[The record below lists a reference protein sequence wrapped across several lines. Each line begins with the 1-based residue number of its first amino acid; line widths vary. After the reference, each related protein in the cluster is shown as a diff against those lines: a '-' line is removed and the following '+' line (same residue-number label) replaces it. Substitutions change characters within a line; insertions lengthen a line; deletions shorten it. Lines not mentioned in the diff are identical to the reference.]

1 MSAPQFTALIDV
13 PAQPAAPQQ
22 RLRRAFRTPREWLV
36 ARSPG
41 DVKPVLDAA
50 EAHALGGRWCVG
62 YVRYEAAAA
71 FDPALV
77 THGAQGP
84 LACFA
89 VFDSVEDWPADG
101 GDAHAFDPWQQTLG
115 DEQFARDVERIRDWI
130 AAGDVYQ
137 VNHTT
142 RLRSRLRGD
151 ALAAF
156 RALHRGQPRGY
167 GVYLAHEGAQV
178 LSVSPEL
185 FFDWR
190 DGFVTTQPMKGTAA
204 RGGTP
209 AEDEAAAATL
219 KASEKERA
227 ENLMIVDL
235 LRNDLSRVA
244 TLGSVRVPALFD
256 LQALP
261 TVWQMTSTVTA
272 TTHPG
277 TTLAQLFGALFPC
290 GSVTG
295 APKVR
300 AMQLIRALEPTPRGV
315 YCGAVGVLQPGG
327 TATFNVAIRTV
338 ELTREPG
345 DAWQAACG
353 VGSAITAD
361 SQVAAEADEWR
372 HKQRFLERAAVPFEL
387 LESLRLQDG
396 QVWLLDEHLER
407 LRRGAAHFGHALNET
422 HVLTTLAE
430 LATAHP
436 RGAHKLRLLV
446 DAFGAVRGEA
456 APLQPGAVPLR
467 TRLARTPID
476 ARSEFLR
483 HKTTRRE
490 AYAAFA
496 PPAGCFDT
504 LLWNTE
510 GELTEFVNGNLALCL
525 RGRWLTPA
533 AAAGLLPGTYRAR
546 LLAQGVLQEAR
557 LTRDDLRQA
566 EAGAFFNS
574 VRGWLPLDLGALR
587 A

>member
-1 MSAPQFTALIDV
+1 MSAPLFTALVDI
-13 PAQPAAPQQ
+13 PAQPGAPQQ

-36 ARSPG
+36 AQSPG

-50 EAHALGGRWCVG
+50 EAHARGGRWCVG
-62 YVRYEAAAA
+62 CLRYEAAAA
-71 FDPALV
+71 FDPALA
-77 THGAQGP
+77 THSAQGP

-89 VFDSVEDWPADG
+89 VFDTAEDWPADTG
-101 GDAHAFDPWQQTLG
+101 EPHAFEPWQQPLG
-115 DEQFARDVERIRDWI
+115 DDEFAHDVQRIRDWI

-142 RLRSRLRGD
+142 RLRSTLRGD

-156 RALHRGQPRGY
+156 RALHRGQPKGY
-167 GVYLAHEGAQV
+167 GVYLAHEATRV

-209 AEDEAAAATL
+209 AEDEAAAAAL

-235 LRNDLSRVA
+235 LRNDLSRIA

-272 TTHPG
+272 TTRPG
-277 TTLAQLFGALFPC
+277 TTLAQVFGALFPC

-327 TATFNVAIRTV
+327 AATFNVPIRTV
-338 ELTREPG
+338 ELAPQPDG
-345 DAWQAACG
+345 SWQAVCG

-361 SQVAAEADEWR
+361 SQTSAEADEWR
-372 HKQRFLERAAVPFEL
+372 HKQRFLDRAARPFEL

-407 LRRGAAHFGHALNET
+407 LRRGAAHFGHMLNET

-436 RGAHKLRLLV
+436 LGTYKLRLLV

-456 APLQPGAVPLR
+456 APLQPSVVPLR
-467 TRLARTPID
+467 TSLARMPID
-476 ARSEFLR
+476 ARNEFLR

-504 LLWNTE
+504 LLWNTA

-525 RGRWLTPA
+525 GGRWLTPA
-533 AAAGLLPGTYRAR
+533 AAAGLLPGTYRER
-546 LLAQGVLQEAR
+546 LLARGALHEAR
-557 LTRDDLRQA
+557 LTLDELRQA
-566 EAGAFFNS
+566 DAGAFFNS
-574 VRGWLPLDLGALR
+574 VRGWLPLDLEALR